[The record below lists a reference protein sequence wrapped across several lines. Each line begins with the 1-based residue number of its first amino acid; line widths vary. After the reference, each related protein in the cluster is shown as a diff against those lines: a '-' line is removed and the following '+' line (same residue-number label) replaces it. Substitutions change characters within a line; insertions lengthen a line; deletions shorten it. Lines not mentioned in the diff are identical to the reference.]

1 MIWNLLKLRPTRKD
15 NTKRSEEVGDIIDR
29 MPTALG
35 RWVAAA
41 IIVFTILLF
50 VFGWIIKYPDVV
62 TGQIKINSN
71 TAPVKLPAHTSGKI
85 DILGFEAQDSVK
97 EGEYIAVIQNSAN
110 TKDVQAI
117 ASLIHDFDPNDPVL
131 FFQAIQ
137 TFPEKVSLGE
147 LNMKYYTF
155 LSSLKNISDYNKDN
169 IYEQQRISLQEGI
182 AWKGE
187 ILKETEKAL
196 SISND
201 NLDISEKWYRKYS
214 SLNKDVVTTYDLEV
228 DRSKAEYLSAKQ
240 SNQNL
245 IKEIASI
252 RMQIA
257 ESKNRLSQLSVEKNE
272 AERQMHLD
280 LLASYHELNDQM
292 KTWEQTYV
300 LKSPFDG
307 QVEFLKFWTNGQFV
321 QAGENVFGIVPKGNK
336 VLGQVLLPAMGA
348 GKVKEGSTVS
358 IKLDDYPYAEFGSI
372 KGKVKSISLI
382 TNEYK
387 TTQSSINTYLVL
399 VDMPDGLITNYGDK
413 LDFKYEIGGQADIIV
428 KDRRLI
434 ERLFDN
440 LKFNT
445 K

>member
-1 MIWNLLKLRPTRKD
+1 MIWTLLKLRPTRKD

-29 MPTALG
+29 MPTSFG
-35 RWVAAA
+35 RWVASA
-41 IIVFTILLF
+41 IIIFTLLLF

-62 TGQIKINSN
+62 TGQITINSN

-97 EGEYIAVIQNSAN
+97 EGAYIAVIQNSAK
-110 TKDVQAI
+110 TEDVQSV
-117 ASLIHDFDPNDPVL
+117 ASLIHDFDPNNPSL
-131 FFQAIQ
+131 FPQAIQ
-137 TFPEKVSLGE
+137 AFPEKVSLGE
-147 LNMKYYTF
+147 LNMQYYTF
-155 LSSLKNISDYNKDN
+155 LSSLKNISDYHKDN
-169 IYEQQRISLQEGI
+169 VYEQQRISLQDGI
-182 AWKGE
+182 AWKTE

-201 NLDISEKWYRKYS
+201 NLDITEKWYKKYS
-214 SLNKDVVTTYDLEV
+214 SLNKEIVTTYDLEV

-245 IKEIASI
+245 VKEIASI

-257 ESKNRLSQLSVEKNE
+257 ESRNRLSQLTVEKHG
-272 AERQMHLD
+272 AERQMHLE

-292 KTWEQTYV
+292 KQWEQTYV
-300 LKSPFDG
+300 FKAPFDG

-321 QAGENVFGIVPKGNK
+321 QAGENVFSIVPKENK
-336 VLGQVLLPAMGA
+336 ILGQVLLPAMGA
-348 GKVKEGSTVS
+348 GKVKEGSSVS

-372 KGKVKSISLI
+372 KGTVKSISLI

-387 TTQSSINTYLVL
+387 TSQSSINTYLVL

-413 LDFKYEIGGQADIIV
+413 LEFKYEIGGQADIIV

-440 LKFNT
+440 LKFNI

>member
-1 MIWNLLKLRPTRKD
+1 MIWNLLKLRPKPKD
-15 NTKRSEEVGDIIDR
+15 NSKRSEEVGDIIDR
-29 MPTALG
+29 MPTAFG

-41 IIVFTILLF
+41 IIIFTILLF
-50 VFGWIIKYPDVV
+50 IFGWIIKYPDVV

-85 DILGFEAQDSVK
+85 EILGFEPQDSVK

-110 TKDVQAI
+110 TKDVQDI
-117 ASLIHDFDPNDPVL
+117 ASLIHDFDPNEPAL
-131 FFQAIQ
+131 FSQAIQ

-155 LSSLKNISDYNKDN
+155 LSSLKSISDYNIDN
-169 IYEQQRISLQEGI
+169 VYEQQRISLQEGI
-182 AWKGE
+182 EWKTE
-187 ILKETEKAL
+187 ILKETEQAL

-201 NLDISEKWYRKYS
+201 NLEITEKWYRKYC
-214 SLNKDVVTTYDLEV
+214 SLNKDIVTTYDLEV

-240 SNQNL
+240 NNQNL

-257 ESKNRLSQLSVEKNE
+257 ESKNKLSQLTVEKNE

-292 KTWEQTYV
+292 KKWEQTYV
-300 LKSPFDG
+300 FKSPFDG
-307 QVEFLKFWTNGQFV
+307 KVEFLKFWTNGQFV
-321 QAGENVFGIVPKGNK
+321 QTGENVFGIIPKENK
-336 VLGQVLLPAMGA
+336 VLGQVLLPAIGA
-348 GKVKEGSTVS
+348 GKVKEGSAVS

-413 LDFKYEIGGQADIIV
+413 LDFKYEIGGEADIIV

>member
-1 MIWNLLKLRPTRKD
+1 MIWNLLKLRPKPKD
-15 NTKRSEEVGDIIDR
+15 NSKRSEEVGDIIDR
-29 MPTALG
+29 MPTAFG

-41 IIVFTILLF
+41 IIIFTILLF

-85 DILGFEAQDSVK
+85 EILGFEPQDSVK

-110 TKDVQAI
+110 TKDVQDI
-117 ASLIHDFDPNDPVL
+117 ASLIHDFDPNEPAL
-131 FFQAIQ
+131 FSQAIQ

-155 LSSLKNISDYNKDN
+155 LSSLKSISDYNIDN
-169 IYEQQRISLQEGI
+169 VYEQQRISLKEGI
-182 AWKGE
+182 EWKTE
-187 ILKETEKAL
+187 ILKETEQAL

-201 NLDISEKWYRKYS
+201 NLEITEKWYRKYC
-214 SLNKDVVTTYDLEV
+214 SLNKDIVTTYDLEV

-240 SNQNL
+240 NNQNL

-257 ESKNRLSQLSVEKNE
+257 ESKNKLSQLTVEKNE

-292 KTWEQTYV
+292 KKWEQTYV
-300 LKSPFDG
+300 FKSPFDG
-307 QVEFLKFWTNGQFV
+307 KVEFLKFWTNGQFV
-321 QAGENVFGIVPKGNK
+321 QTGENVFGIIPKENK
-336 VLGQVLLPAMGA
+336 VLGQMLLPAMGA
-348 GKVKEGSTVS
+348 GKVKEGSAVS

-413 LDFKYEIGGQADIIV
+413 LDFKYEIGGEADIIV

>member
-1 MIWNLLKLRPTRKD
+1 MIWNLLKLRPKPKD
-15 NTKRSEEVGDIIDR
+15 NSKRSEEVGDIIDR
-29 MPTALG
+29 MPTAFG

-41 IIVFTILLF
+41 IIIFTILLF

-85 DILGFEAQDSVK
+85 EILGFEPQDSVK

-110 TKDVQAI
+110 TKDVQVI
-117 ASLIHDFDPNDPVL
+117 ASLIYNFDPNEPAL
-131 FFQAIQ
+131 FSQAIQ

-155 LSSLKNISDYNKDN
+155 LSSLKSISDYNIDN
-169 IYEQQRISLQEGI
+169 VYKQQRISYQEGI
-182 AWKGE
+182 EWKTE
-187 ILKETEKAL
+187 ILKETEQAL

-201 NLDISEKWYRKYS
+201 NLEITEKWYRKYC
-214 SLNKDVVTTYDLEV
+214 SLNKDIVTTYDLEV

-240 SNQNL
+240 NNQNL

-257 ESKNRLSQLSVEKNE
+257 ESKNKLSQLTVEKNE

-280 LLASYHELNDQM
+280 LLASYHELNDQI
-292 KTWEQTYV
+292 KKWEQSYV
-300 LKSPFDG
+300 FKSPFDG
-307 QVEFLKFWTNGQFV
+307 KVEFLKFWTNGQFV
-321 QAGENVFGIVPKGNK
+321 QTGENVFGIIPKENK
-336 VLGQVLLPAMGA
+336 VLGQMLLPAMGA
-348 GKVKEGSTVS
+348 GKVKEGSAVS

-387 TTQSSINTYLVL
+387 TAQSSINTYLVL

-413 LDFKYEIGGQADIIV
+413 LDFKYEIGGEADIIV

>member
-1 MIWNLLKLRPTRKD
+1 MIWNLLKLRPKPKD
-15 NTKRSEEVGDIIDR
+15 NSKRSEEVGDIIDR
-29 MPTALG
+29 MPTAFG

-41 IIVFTILLF
+41 IIIFTILLF
-50 VFGWIIKYPDVV
+50 IFGWIIKYPDVV

-85 DILGFEAQDSVK
+85 EILGFEPQDSVK

-110 TKDVQAI
+110 TKDVQVI
-117 ASLIHDFDPNDPVL
+117 ASLIYNFDPNEPAL
-131 FFQAIQ
+131 FSQAIQ

-155 LSSLKNISDYNKDN
+155 LSSLKSISDYNIDN
-169 IYEQQRISLQEGI
+169 VYEQQRISYQEGI
-182 AWKGE
+182 EWKTE
-187 ILKETEKAL
+187 ILKETEQAL

-201 NLDISEKWYRKYS
+201 NLEITEKWYRKYC
-214 SLNKDVVTTYDLEV
+214 SLNKDIVTTYDLEV

-240 SNQNL
+240 NNQNL

-257 ESKNRLSQLSVEKNE
+257 ESKNKLSQLTVEKNE

-280 LLASYHELNDQM
+280 LLASYHELNDQI
-292 KTWEQTYV
+292 KKWEQSYV
-300 LKSPFDG
+300 FKSPFDG
-307 QVEFLKFWTNGQFV
+307 KVEFLKFWTNGQFV
-321 QAGENVFGIVPKGNK
+321 QAGENVFGILPKENK
-336 VLGQVLLPAMGA
+336 VLGQMLLPAMGA
-348 GKVKEGSTVS
+348 GKVKEGSAVS

-387 TTQSSINTYLVL
+387 TAQSSINTYLVL

-413 LDFKYEIGGQADIIV
+413 LDFKYEIGGEADIIV

>member
-1 MIWNLLKLRPTRKD
+1 MTWNLLKLRPKPKD

-29 MPTALG
+29 MPTAFG
-35 RWVAAA
+35 KWVASA
-41 IIVFTILLF
+41 IIIFTILLF
-50 VFGWIIKYPDVV
+50 AFGWIIKYPDVV
-62 TGQIKINSN
+62 TGQIKINSS

-85 DILGFEAQDSVK
+85 EILGFEPQDSVK
-97 EGEYIAVIQNSAN
+97 EGAYIAVIQNSAN
-110 TKDVQAI
+110 TEDVQMI
-117 ASLIHDFDPNDPVL
+117 ASLIHDFDPNNPAL
-131 FFQAIQ
+131 FPQAIQ

-155 LSSLKNISDYNKDN
+155 LSSLKNSSDYNKDN
-169 IYEQQRISLQEGI
+169 IYEQQRISLQDGI
-182 AWKGE
+182 AWKAE

-201 NLDISEKWYRKYS
+201 NLDITEKWYHKYS
-214 SLNKDVVTTYDLEV
+214 SLNKEVVTTYDLEV
-228 DRSKAEYLSAKQ
+228 DRSKAEYLSARQ

-257 ESKNRLSQLSVEKNE
+257 ESRNKLSQLTVEKNE
-272 AERQMHLD
+272 KERQMHLD

-321 QAGENVFGIVPKGNK
+321 QAGENVFGIIPKGSK

-348 GKVKEGSTVS
+348 GKVKVGSAVS

-382 TNEYK
+382 TNEQK
-387 TTQSSINTYLVL
+387 TTQSSVNTYLVL

-413 LDFKYEIGGQADIIV
+413 LDFKYEIGGQADMIV

-440 LKFNT
+440 IKFKT

>member
-1 MIWNLLKLRPTRKD
+1 MIWNLLKLRSKPKD
-15 NTKRSEEVGDIIDR
+15 NSKRSEEVGDIIDR
-29 MPTALG
+29 MPTAFG

-41 IIVFTILLF
+41 IIIFTILLF

-85 DILGFEAQDSVK
+85 EILGFEPQDSVK

-110 TKDVQAI
+110 TKDVQVI
-117 ASLIHDFDPNDPVL
+117 ASLIYNFDPNEPAL
-131 FFQAIQ
+131 FSQAIQ

-155 LSSLKNISDYNKDN
+155 LSSLKSISDYNIDN
-169 IYEQQRISLQEGI
+169 VYKQQRISYQEGI
-182 AWKGE
+182 EWKTE
-187 ILKETEKAL
+187 ILKETEQAL

-201 NLDISEKWYRKYS
+201 NLEITEKWYRKYC
-214 SLNKDVVTTYDLEV
+214 SLNKDIVTTYDLEV

-240 SNQNL
+240 NNQNL

-257 ESKNRLSQLSVEKNE
+257 ESKNKLSQLTVEKNE

-280 LLASYHELNDQM
+280 LLASYHELNDQI
-292 KTWEQTYV
+292 KKWEQSYV
-300 LKSPFDG
+300 FKSPFDG
-307 QVEFLKFWTNGQFV
+307 KVEFLKFWTNGQFV
-321 QAGENVFGIVPKGNK
+321 QTGENVFGIIPKENK
-336 VLGQVLLPAMGA
+336 VLGQMLLPAMGA
-348 GKVKEGSTVS
+348 GKVKEGSAVS

-387 TTQSSINTYLVL
+387 TAQSSINTYLVL

-413 LDFKYEIGGQADIIV
+413 LDFKYEIGGEADIIV